1 VSILFKDTNKKAKLQ
16 SCLFVP
22 EFDINLISVNLLTE
36 KGYKIIFD
44 TKCKIINSKND
55 IISTTINNNEL
66 YTFPIVNSNANAKY
80 AYSSKID
87 SSDNFNIWHQ
97 RMGHINEKS
106 LEELN
111 ILKSNNSNK
120 FICEPCILAKAK
132 RHINHNISSNKCTK
146 YLELVQSDLF
156 EPTQTSS
163 FSNKKYFITFLDK
176 FSKWLEI
183 ECLSFKNDAFKAF
196 ERYLIKEER
205 NSSKKLKTLRTDNGT
220 EFFEIYNFCSTKG
233 IKSEKTAPYAHEQ
246 AGAAERINL
255 TLLNKIRALFF
266 TAKLSIK
273 FWAEALYAVV
283 YLYNQTPHASLN
295 YKSPYEIKYGKN
307 QT

>member
-1 VSILFKDTNKKAKLQ
+1 MSILFKDTNKKAKLQ

>member
-1 VSILFKDTNKKAKLQ
+1 LQ
-16 SCLFVP
+16 NCLFIL

-44 TKCKIINSKND
+44 TKCKIIDSKND
-55 IISTTINNNEL
+55 TILTTINNNEL

-106 LEELN
+106 LKELN

-132 RHINHNISSNKCTK
+132 RYINHNISSNKCTE

-156 EPTQTSS
+156 ESTQTSS
-163 FSNKKYFITFLDK
+163 FSNKRYFITFLDK
-176 FSKWLEI
+176 FSK
-183 ECLSFKNDAFKAF
+183 
-196 ERYLIKEER
+196 
-205 NSSKKLKTLRTDNGT
+205 
-220 EFFEIYNFCSTKG
+220 
-233 IKSEKTAPYAHEQ
+233 
-246 AGAAERINL
+246 
-255 TLLNKIRALFF
+255 
-266 TAKLSIK
+266 
-273 FWAEALYAVV
+273 
-283 YLYNQTPHASLN
+283 
-295 YKSPYEIKYGKN
+295 
-307 QT
+307 